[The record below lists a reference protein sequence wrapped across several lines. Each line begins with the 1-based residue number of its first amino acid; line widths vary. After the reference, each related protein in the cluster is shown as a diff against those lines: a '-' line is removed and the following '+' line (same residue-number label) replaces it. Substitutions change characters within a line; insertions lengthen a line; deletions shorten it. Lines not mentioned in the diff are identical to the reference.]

1 MNLNGDLLLQAKEK
15 IMNESITECKEIS
28 STFHDE
34 LVNLNK
40 IGIHKK
46 TIEVWDWLV
55 ENNYSPA
62 DFSNG
67 IVTMRRQGF
76 MKLAKE
82 VNNVISVMENR
93 LWRVSAVWID
103 GIEISFTEMKE
114 PGKWHPIDNWEPIE

>member
-1 MNLNGDLLLQAKEK
+1 
-15 IMNESITECKEIS
+15 MNESIMGMKKIS
-28 STFHDE
+28 SNFHDE

-40 IGIHKK
+40 IGIHRK

-55 ENNYSPA
+55 ENNYNPA

-67 IVTMRRQGF
+67 VVTIRRQGF

-82 VNNVISVMENR
+82 VNNVVSIMENR
-93 LWRVSAVWID
+93 LWRISAVWID

>member
-1 MNLNGDLLLQAKEK
+1 
-15 IMNESITECKEIS
+15 MNESITECKEIC
-28 STFHDE
+28 STFKDE
-34 LVNLNK
+34 LSHLNK

-55 ENNYSPA
+55 ENNYNPA

-67 IVTMRRQGF
+67 VVTIRRQGF

-82 VNNVISVMENR
+82 VNNVVSIMENR
-93 LWRVSAVWID
+93 LWRISAVWID

-114 PGKWHPIDNWEPIE
+114 PGKWHPTDNWEPIE